1 MYIISP
7 SKQKQKENEKDIVS
21 ILVSVL
27 SLVSVVVI
35 NQSPTDQIP
44 IDYFWLNKPVLSDS
58 DKFRWKGLL
67 VILDVFVEPS
77 ELLELPDRKH
87 HQENYDQKRRIHS
100 PSNQS
105 SILPTWNSIFKTKQI
120 T

>member
-44 IDYFWLNKPVLSDS
+44 IDYF
-58 DKFRWKGLL
+58 
-67 VILDVFVEPS
+67 
-77 ELLELPDRKH
+77 
-87 HQENYDQKRRIHS
+87 
-100 PSNQS
+100 
-105 SILPTWNSIFKTKQI
+105 
-120 T
+120 